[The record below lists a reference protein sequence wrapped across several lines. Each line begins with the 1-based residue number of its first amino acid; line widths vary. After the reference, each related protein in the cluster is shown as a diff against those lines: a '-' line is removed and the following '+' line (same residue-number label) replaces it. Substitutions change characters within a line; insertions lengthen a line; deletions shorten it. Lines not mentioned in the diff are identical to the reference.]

1 MRVVLLRSNP
11 VNPYPR
17 LEKTANCLLKNG
29 YSVHVLAWDRS
40 SKYNEKLT
48 KLELSNGDV
57 PITRFGIPSSYGAGI
72 KKNLFPLIK
81 FQFELLKWLIK
92 NRTSYDVIHAYDFD
106 TGYVSL
112 VIARLFR
119 KKIVYDIADYYVDSH
134 NLKNTALGSMIEKKE
149 HNIINK
155 ADAVIICTEERKNQI
170 KGTHPKKLVIIHN
183 APKKS
188 TSYTKHQKTFEIN
201 RSEKIKIVY
210 VGILDESRL
219 LKEMADV
226 IKSKNNCELHIAG
239 FGQLEKY
246 FINLANDNNRINY
259 YGKVLYTDTLY
270 MENQCDIITAIYD
283 PSIPNHKYAAP
294 NKFYEALM
302 LGKPLIMVQNTGM
315 DKYVS
320 EYDLGEVIEYSK
332 EGFEKGLNRLINRK
346 EEWDDISKKSK
357 ALYNKEFSWEE
368 MERRI
373 INLYQYIGNGDYK

>member
-149 HNIINK
+149 H
-155 ADAVIICTEERKNQI
+155 
-170 KGTHPKKLVIIHN
+170 
-183 APKKS
+183 
-188 TSYTKHQKTFEIN
+188 
-201 RSEKIKIVY
+201 
-210 VGILDESRL
+210 
-219 LKEMADV
+219 
-226 IKSKNNCELHIAG
+226 
-239 FGQLEKY
+239 
-246 FINLANDNNRINY
+246 
-259 YGKVLYTDTLY
+259 
-270 MENQCDIITAIYD
+270 
-283 PSIPNHKYAAP
+283 
-294 NKFYEALM
+294 
-302 LGKPLIMVQNTGM
+302 
-315 DKYVS
+315 
-320 EYDLGEVIEYSK
+320 
-332 EGFEKGLNRLINRK
+332 
-346 EEWDDISKKSK
+346 
-357 ALYNKEFSWEE
+357 
-368 MERRI
+368 
-373 INLYQYIGNGDYK
+373 